1 MVECGMWKTTR
12 RTYIIYI
19 YINKYIYILLF
30 ALYEIIIYVFTHPT
44 HTSSENYMLYG
55 LQGECSKGSEGY
67 HYKKRI
73 ISWKG
78 LPNSHLLYTCSGSLF
93 GKSSVR
99 MWDLYFENNKNNII
113 YILLFAL
120 YNIIIYV
127 FTHPTHT
134 SSENYMLYGLQGECS
149 KGREGYHYK
158 KHIISWKGR
167 SNSHLLYTAM
177 DHISGN
183 SRLERD

>member
-12 RTYIIYI
+12 RTYII
-19 YINKYIYILLF
+19 YIYILLF

-113 YILLFAL
+113 YI
-120 YNIIIYV
+120 YIYIIVCAIQHYYICV
-127 FTHPTHT
+127 HT
-134 SSENYMLYGLQGECS
+134 SYAYFKRKLYAIWFARRMQQRKRRVPLQKAHHQLEKTVKFSFVVHCNG
-149 KGREGYHYK
+149 
-158 KHIISWKGR
+158 
-167 SNSHLLYTAM
+167 SHF
-177 DHISGN
+177 G
-183 SRLERD
+183 

>member
-1 MVECGMWKTTR
+1 MGCGKQQEEH
-12 RTYIIYI
+12 
-19 YINKYIYILLF
+19 IYILLF

-113 YILLFAL
+113 YIYIYYCLRYTTLLYMCSHILRILQAKTIC
-120 YNIIIYV
+120 YMVCKENAAKEEKG
-127 FTHPTHT
+127 TTTKST
-134 SSENYMLYGLQGECS
+134 SSAGKDGQILICCTLQWITF
-149 KGREGYHYK
+149 RV
-158 KHIISWKGR
+158 IQ
-167 SNSHLLYTAM
+167 
-177 DHISGN
+177 D
-183 SRLERD
+183 